1 MTIYLPDPLRRQ
13 KMSNIIKFP
22 PKSVRDW
29 ASIERGLIDIIIEAG
44 ASQTVKERI
53 LKRMK
58 FAFDSMQTEF
68 TFNIPLSEST
78 LNKNLSNDIESQLIE
93 QIRKYT
99 AQIFI
104 DRLKLEIELCQAMGM
119 INDQTK

>member
-1 MTIYLPDPLRRQ
+1 
-13 KMSNIIKFP
+13 MSNIIKFP